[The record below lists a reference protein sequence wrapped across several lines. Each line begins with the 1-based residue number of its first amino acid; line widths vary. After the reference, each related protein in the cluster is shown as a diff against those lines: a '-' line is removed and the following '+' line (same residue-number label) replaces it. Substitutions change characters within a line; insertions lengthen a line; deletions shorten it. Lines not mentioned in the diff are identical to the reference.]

1 MAKKSDEYSNA
12 FRFIWIAVD
21 VVMAFVAVAWAH
33 NNASFAS
40 TMDYFTYWGFVV
52 SVLAGLATFFEILN
66 ASVNSKKLS
75 EEINERTISIEKS
88 ANELKNS
95 NKLISASECTVL
107 LDQIIDLVDSER
119 FDEAVV
125 YIREIRK
132 NLLKT
137 ELKRIFDEK
146 IKVYVDV
153 KTKQS
158 ICYDYYEMERMIEA
172 YRTSKKGKG
181 AVAKYQIVRAKIFYA
196 SFRTNLSR
204 LI

>member
-1 MAKKSDEYSNA
+1 MSKETVEYSNKYRKLWIVLDA
-12 FRFIWIAVD
+12 LVFLIAVWGCCGD
-21 VVMAFVAVAWAH
+21 CFK
-33 NNASFAS
+33 
-40 TMDYFTYWGFVV
+40 TTIDYFTYWGFII
-52 SVLAGLATFFEILN
+52 SLLAGLATFFEIVN
-66 ASVNSKKLS
+66 SSANSKKLS
-75 EEINERTISIEKS
+75 EEINERTISIEES

-119 FDEAVV
+119 FDEAVI

-132 NLLKT
+132 NISKT

-146 IKVYVDV
+146 IEVFVDV
-153 KTKQS
+153 KTKES

-196 SFRTNLSR
+196 GFRTKLSR
-204 LI
+204 MI